1 MSDEGRQDLLQ
12 SLFSGDS
19 TGEEDSEA
27 ALPRASSADLSTA
40 GLFSSDDEDE
50 QVLGEARE
58 GWAESAGSARELPVA
73 PVVGQRELGK
83 EGGQETRAPDAF
95 GVAAQASAETPPGL
109 GLTAGQATIS
119 STEMEGATVPAGISG
134 VAGQPAYAAPA
145 VETTGSD
152 LVQERELILNA
163 LLGGATLGGGVVV
176 VLLLLGPLQR
186 PSGLLGF
193 VLLLAGYALV
203 TAAFVL
209 RRIPTGWRIAVLI
222 GASYAAA
229 LYSMLLEGLTGT
241 GPWYLLGTPILFFV
255 LAGERWGVVSGIAN
269 ALIYLAF
276 VAAYRLGW
284 LVTQGAAAVAQSL
297 PDLVVLGVSFA
308 LMLTVIV
315 VAHSLSA
322 RAQRRVRRFLRQQGD
337 ALRAAQA
344 AAAER
349 QQRLERANAVLRGQT
364 RHSELATEVGRVAA
378 MGLHLDD
385 LAARAVELI
394 RQSIQADYVG
404 LFLLDEDRVY
414 AQLRAHAG
422 TLQAPSLGL
431 DERTPITDDMLL
443 RQCVSSGRPQVVL
456 GADDVRDLTGRTG
469 GSPFLHSDARSAL
482 ALPLIAR
489 GSVFGAISVQSG
501 EPAAFHGGDV
511 VSLRIIADQLSS
523 AISNA
528 QLAQE
533 LRERLEQLE
542 TLQHYYVRETWEQ
555 FLAESTSSTYE
566 YHRPEIEP
574 LGDGPL
580 PEVERVL
587 ADPRLAMLGGDDASS
602 SLLVPIAL
610 REHVLGVLG
619 LRRLDADQPW
629 TEEQIDLLAAVSEQ
643 MGLIIENSRLFSEAR
658 SRAARERR
666 ARQIVARLRQSLD
679 IEEVLATAVQE
690 LGDALQLQ
698 EVTIRLAGTEEPIG
712 E

>member
-40 GLFSSDDEDE
+40 GLFSSDDDEDE
-50 QVLGEARE
+50 QVLGDARE

-73 PVVGQRELGK
+73 PAAGQRELGK

-95 GVAAQASAETPPGL
+95 GVAEQVSAETPPGS

-119 STEMEGATVPAGISG
+119 STEMESATVPAGIFG
-134 VAGQPAYAAPA
+134 VEGQPAHAAPA
-145 VETTGSD
+145 AESTGSD

-186 PSGLLGF
+186 PSRLLGF
-193 VLLLAGYALV
+193 ALLLAGYALV

-209 RRIPTGWRIAVLI
+209 RRIPTGWRIGVLI

-269 ALIYLAF
+269 ALVYLAF

-284 LVTQGAAAVAQSL
+284 LVTQGAAAVVQSL
-297 PDLVVLGVSFA
+297 PHLVVLGVSFA
-308 LMLTVIV
+308 LMSTVIV

-422 TLQAPSLGL
+422 ALQAPSLGL
-431 DERTPITDDMLL
+431 DECTPITDDMLL

-456 GADDVRDLTGRTG
+456 GMDDVRDLTGRAG

-482 ALPLIAR
+482 ALPLIAL
-489 GSVFGAISVQSG
+489 GSVFGAISVQSR
-501 EPAAFHGGDV
+501 EPAAFHNGDV

-587 ADPRLAMLGGDDASS
+587 ADPSLAMLGGDDAS

-629 TEEQIDLLAAVSEQ
+629 TEEHMDLLAAVSEQ
-643 MGLIIENSRLFSEAR
+643 MGLIIENSRLFAEAR

-690 LGDALQLQ
+690 LGNALQLQ
-698 EVTIRLAGTEEPIG
+698 DVTIRLAGTEEPIG